1 MREHPTPREIPFNY
15 TSADDRQVIALLL
28 GPAVWQRLEELRTR
42 RVTGR
47 SARLLMRFF
56 GEILIHRRNPFLFQE
71 LVDSKPRRR
80 RFFENIEKDLGL
92 VQRNANGEPRVLEVL
107 GECRTL
113 LEAFRGEVDG
123 APELRRRMVREL
135 GAIVGKD
142 NVLFDPFTIVSHAT
156 DATDWRLHLP
166 VAVVMPGE
174 EGHVAPLLAAIGE
187 LGLRAI
193 PRGAGTGLT
202 GGAVPLRAG
211 CVVVNTEKLNRIRQT
226 TERSFRLAD
235 GREARAKVVELE
247 AGVVTERAM
256 EHAAEHGLV
265 FATDP
270 TSAWA
275 CTIGGNI
282 AENAGGK
289 DCVLYG
295 TCIDNLVSW
304 RMAMP
309 SGHRWEVRR
318 ADHQLRKILP
328 DDTVTFDVVD
338 EHGAAVERI
347 QLRGGDIRKKGLW
360 KDITNKALG
369 GVPGLQK
376 EGTDGVITSAEFV
389 LYPEYEAKRTLC
401 LEFFGPDFD
410 EASRVIL
417 ELARAFPFPNAGK
430 EALSAL
436 EHFDDEYVRAIQ
448 YKVKAA
454 RAETPKAVLLVD
466 VVGHAPEEVGDGIA
480 KIRRIL
486 EAHPNTLLFEARD
499 AAEGKRFWAD
509 RKKLGAIARRTNAFK
524 MNEDVVLPLDALAEF
539 ARYVEAVNVE
549 EERFAQARF
558 VERAQEL
565 LREAAPPAGDP
576 EWLAAKI
583 PAALERF
590 DRARDAIARSG
601 ERDLRTLAVLRALH
615 REVSQLVRGYPEIT
629 KGLEQAHQAI
639 RDRLI
644 VLATHMHAGDGNV
657 HVNVPVLSNDRPM
670 LQRAEQVIDGVMEK
684 VVALGGVVSGE
695 HGIGVTKLKYL
706 EPERIA
712 ELSAHRREVDPGGL
726 MNPGKLED
734 LGVLDQIFTPSFNLL
749 ELEAR
754 ILQHGQLEELA
765 RSIAHCVRCGKCK
778 PDCCVYHP
786 ARGMFFHPRNK
797 NLAIGSL
804 IEALLYDAQRERS
817 TRFELLRWLED
828 VADHCTICHKCL
840 KPCPVDIDSG
850 AVSILEREI
859 LQSWGYKNTTLAT
872 RAALSFLDS
881 RSPAYNKVFRSTVV
895 RLGGAVQRAACELA
909 APLQPADGRPD
920 AYALQLLRSPM
931 PRIPAETLRDVIPA
945 CEPDQVLLFEPTPPP
960 DVAARALASNG
971 NGERH
976 ENDAARTVF
985 YFPGCGSER
994 YQSHISMAALHV
1006 LLKMGTRVI
1015 LPPPYLCCGF
1025 PAHVN
1030 AKTAEHS
1037 RQVLRDTILFSQI
1050 REMFSYLEFDG
1061 CVITCGTCKE
1071 GLDAM
1076 EAGKLFGG
1084 RLVDVAAYAVERGL
1098 RLDPSTPGAPAE
1110 EGLLYHAPCHD
1121 SLDGKAEQVLVKLG
1135 GFGRIE
1141 AVPHCCSEAGTLALS
1156 RPDITDAMLHRKRSA
1171 FTEAL
1176 RDRRGATVLTNCPSC
1191 VNGLARN
1198 RAAGV
1203 EPKHLAVALAEK
1215 LSGPGWLEV
1224 FRAEAAKAHAVNF

>member
-1 MREHPTPREIPFNY
+1 MSERPTPREIPFNY
-15 TSADDRQVIALLL
+15 TSADDRQAIAQLL

-47 SARLLMRFF
+47 SARLLARFF

-71 LVDSKPRRR
+71 LVDSGPRRR

-107 GECRTL
+107 QECARVL
-113 LEAFRGEVDG
+113 AEFRAEVDG
-123 APELRRRMVREL
+123 APELRRRMTREL
-135 GAIVGKD
+135 GAVVGKD

-166 VAVVMPGE
+166 VAVVMPDDE
-174 EGHVAPLLAAIGE
+174 AQVAPVLAAIGK
-187 LGLRAI
+187 LGLKAI

-211 CVVVNTEKLNRIRQT
+211 CVVVNTEKLNHIRAV
-226 TERSFRLAD
+226 TERTFRLEG
-235 GREARAKVVELE
+235 GREAKARVMELE
-247 AGVVTERAM
+247 AGVVTEHAM
-256 EHAAEHGLV
+256 EHAAERGLV

-309 SGHRWEVRR
+309 SGKRWEVRR
-318 ADHQLRKILP
+318 VDHLLRKILP
-328 DDTVTFDVVD
+328 EDTVTFEVVD
-338 EHGAAVERI
+338 EHGALVRRI
-347 QLRGGDIRKKGLW
+347 ALRGAEIRKKGLW

-376 EGTDGVITSAEFV
+376 EGTDGVITSAEFI
-389 LYPEYEAKRTLC
+389 LYPEYEAKKTLC

-417 ELARAFPFPNAGK
+417 QLSRAFPFPNGGH

-454 RAETPKAVLLVD
+454 RAETPKAVLLID
-466 VVGHAPEEVGDGIA
+466 VVGHVPEDVARGVA
-480 KIRRIL
+480 KVRRIL
-486 EAHPNTLLFEARD
+486 EEHPNTLVFEARD

-524 MNEDVVLPLDALAEF
+524 MNEDVVLPLEALAEF
-539 ARYVEAVNVE
+539 ARWVEAVNVE
-549 EERFAQARF
+549 EERFSQTRF
-558 VERAQEL
+558 IDRAQEI
-565 LREAAPPAGDP
+565 LRDASPPPGDP

-590 DRARDAIARSG
+590 ARASDAVAGAG
-601 ERDLRTLAVLRALH
+601 ERDLRSLAILKALH
-615 REVSQLVRGYPEIT
+615 REVSQLVRGYPEIS
-629 KGLEQAHQAI
+629 KALEQAHKEI

-644 VLATHMHAGDGNV
+644 VIATHMHAGDGNV
-657 HVNVPVLSNDRPM
+657 HVNIPVLSNDRPM
-670 LQRAEQVIDGVMEK
+670 LHRCEQVVDRVMEK

-712 ELSAHRREVDPGGL
+712 ELSAHRREVDPAGL

-734 LGVLDQIFTPSFNLL
+734 LAVLDQIFTPSFNLL

-765 RSIAHCVRCGKCK
+765 KSIAHCVRCGKCK

-850 AVSILEREI
+850 EVSVLERRI

-872 RAALSFLDS
+872 KAALRFLES
-881 RSPAYNKVFRSTVV
+881 RSPTYNKVVRSTLI
-895 RLGGAVQRAACELA
+895 RIGGAVQRAACDLA
-909 APLQPADGRPD
+909 APLQPADGRPGP
-920 AYALQLLRSPM
+920 YPLQMLRSPF
-931 PRIPAETLRDVIPA
+931 PVIPAETLRDVIPP
-945 CEPDQVLLFEPTPPP
+945 CEPDQVLVFEPPPP
-960 DVAARALASNG
+960 EVTPANGDAL
-971 NGERH
+971 
-976 ENDAARTVF
+976 RTVF

-1006 LLKMGTRVI
+1006 LVSLGVRVV

-1030 AKTAEHS
+1030 AKTEQHS

-1061 CVITCGTCKE
+1061 CVITCGTCRE
-1071 GLDAM
+1071 GLAGMD
-1076 EAGKLFGG
+1076 AGKIFGG
-1084 RLVDVAAYAVERGL
+1084 RLIDVAAYALERGL
-1098 RLDPSTPGAPAE
+1098 QLGGSET
-1110 EGLLYHAPCHD
+1110 GLLYHAPCHD
-1121 SLDGKAEQVLVKLG
+1121 SLEGKAEQVIAGLG
-1135 GFGRIE
+1135 GFGKVE
-1141 AVPHCCSEAGTLALS
+1141 SVPHCCSEAGTLALS
-1156 RPDITDAMLHRKRSA
+1156 RPDITDAMLHRKRAA
-1171 FTEAL
+1171 FQEHL
-1176 RDRRGATVLTNCPSC
+1176 GDRRQATVLTNCPSC
-1191 VNGLARN
+1191 VNGLQRN
-1198 RAAGV
+1198 KALGV

-1215 LSGPGWLEV
+1215 LSGEGWLDA
-1224 FRAEAAKAHAVNF
+1224 FRAQAARAHAVHF

>member
-1 MREHPTPREIPFNY
+1 
-15 TSADDRQVIALLL
+15 
-28 GPAVWQRLEELRTR
+28 
-42 RVTGR
+42 
-47 SARLLMRFF
+47 
-56 GEILIHRRNPFLFQE
+56 LIHRRNPFLFQE
-71 LVDSKPRRR
+71 LVDSGARRR

-92 VQRNANGEPRVLEVL
+92 VERNANGEPRVLEVVA
-107 GECRTL
+107 ECRRV
-113 LEAFRGEVDG
+113 LEAFRSEVGG
-123 APELRRRMVREL
+123 APELRRRMTREL
-135 GAIVGKD
+135 GAIVGKE

-166 VAVVMPGE
+166 VAVVMPDDE
-174 EGHVAPLLAAIGE
+174 AQVAPVLAAIAR
-187 LGLRAI
+187 LGLKAV

-202 GGAVPLRAG
+202 GGAVPLRPG
-211 CVVVNTEKLNRIRQT
+211 CVVVNTEKLNRIRGIA
-226 TERSFRLAD
+226 ERRFALAA
-235 GREARAKVVELE
+235 GREATAKVVELE
-247 AGVVTERAM
+247 AGVVTEKAM

-309 SGHRWEVRR
+309 SGRRWAIRR
-318 ADHQLRKILP
+318 TDHQLRKILP
-328 DDTVTFDVVD
+328 DDAVTFEVLD
-338 EHGAAVERI
+338 EDGTAVRRVA
-347 QLRGGDIRKKGLW
+347 LRGADIRKKGLW

-369 GVPGLQK
+369 GLPGLQK

-417 ELARAFPFPNAGK
+417 ELSRAFPFPDGGK

-436 EHFDDEYVRAIQ
+436 EHFDDEYVRAIS
-448 YKVKAA
+448 YKVKAP

-466 VVGHAPEEVGDGIA
+466 VVGHAPEEAARGVERIRGILA
-480 KIRRIL
+480 G
-486 EAHPNTLLFEARD
+486 HPNTLMFEARD

-524 MNEDVVLPLDALAEF
+524 MNEDVVLPLEALAEF
-539 ARYVEAVNVE
+539 ARWVEAVNVE

-558 VERAQEL
+558 VDRAEEIL
-565 LREAAPPAGDP
+565 GAAAPPPGDP

-583 PAALERF
+583 PAAVERF
-590 DRARDAIARSG
+590 ERARDAIARSG
-601 ERDLRTLAVLRALH
+601 ERDLRALTILKALH
-615 REVSQLVRGYPEIT
+615 REVTQLVRGYPEIT
-629 KGLEQAHQAI
+629 KRLEQAHQEVRA
-639 RDRLI
+639 RLI

-670 LQRAEQVIDGVMEK
+670 LQRAEHVIDRVMEK

-797 NLAIGSL
+797 NLAIGAL

-850 AVSILEREI
+850 EVSVLEREI
-859 LQSWGYKNTTLAT
+859 LASWGYKNTTAAT
-872 RAALSFLDS
+872 RMALSYLDS
-881 RSPAYNKVFRSTVV
+881 RSPAYNKLVRSAV
-895 RLGGAVQRAACELA
+895 RVGGAVQRAACELA
-909 APLQPADGRPD
+909 GGLQPADGKPG
-920 AYALQLLRSPM
+920 AYALQMLRSPM
-931 PRIPAETLRDVIPA
+931 PPIPAQTLRDVIPA
-945 CEPDQVLLFEPTPPP
+945 CEPDQVLVFEP
-960 DVAARALASNG
+960 DGAAEAT
-971 NGERH
+971 
-976 ENDAARTVF
+976 RTVF

-994 YQSHISMAALHV
+994 YQSHVSMAALHV
-1006 LLKMGTRVI
+1006 LVELGARVI
-1015 LPPPYLCCGF
+1015 LPPPFLCCGF
-1025 PAHVN
+1025 PAHTN

-1037 RQVLRDTILFSQI
+1037 RQVLRDTIVFSQI

-1061 CVITCGTCKE
+1061 CVVTCGTCRE
-1071 GLDAM
+1071 GLDGM

-1084 RLVDVAAYAVERGL
+1084 RLVDVAAYAQERGL
-1098 RLDPSTPGAPAE
+1098 RLAGA
-1110 EGLLYHAPCHD
+1110 GDGFLYHAPCHD
-1121 SLDGKAEQVLVKLG
+1121 SLDGRAREVLAGIG
-1135 GFGRIE
+1135 GFGAIE

-1171 FTEAL
+1171 FAEAL
-1176 RDRRGATVLTNCPSC
+1176 GDRRGGVVLTNCPSC
-1191 VNGLARN
+1191 VNGLGRN
-1198 RAAGV
+1198 RAMGV
-1203 EPKHLAVALAEK
+1203 EPKHLAVALAER
-1215 LSGPGWLEV
+1215 LSGEGWLEA
-1224 FRAEAAKAHAVNF
+1224 FRAQAARAHAVHF